1 MQRHTNR
8 RGYDEDFVDG
18 RHLKLNNLKKKALRV
33 DLEHKYL
40 YKDSVIPAYPRPE
53 FHVSHLNHDTN
64 QDGLRGIRSDD
75 GFKSPDKGSLLWWSL
90 VVGPDEI
97 TSAERR
103 LLETTYPDRTEEQA
117 QMQQSFLGK
126 FATSQA
132 FQKTSRLGSYRFT
145 FPLEE
150 VLQAYSDQF
159 CSGAKP
165 EMRVFKTVLYKK
177 EVMYAVL
184 VHMPGDQRFS
194 DLPLLPHNR
203 KSVCAYKDG
212 CYIWRSQ
219 AMCSEHRY
227 ELVLRPDEQQIEA
240 EEVPWRQYYVW
251 DNVAIALQ
259 VDEQVLTFDS
269 NRLRENLKFCEK
281 AKVITARPYEF
292 ENYEVAQTRVA
303 DLWPDNPSPL
313 EKAEA
318 EVEPGKTEQE
328 ENLTDSD

>member
-1 MQRHTNR
+1 MQRQRNK
-8 RGYDEDFVDG
+8 RGYNEDFVDG
-18 RHLKLNNLKKKALRV
+18 HHLKLNDLKEEALRV
-33 DLEHKYL
+33 GLEHGYL
-40 YKDSVIPAYPRPE
+40 YKENIPAYPRPE

-64 QDGLRGIRSDD
+64 GSGCSAISRDN
-75 GFKSPDKGSLLWWSL
+75 GFKNPLKDSLLWWSL

-103 LLETTYPDRTEEQA
+103 LLETTYPHRTEWQS

-159 CSGAKP
+159 CSGAQP
-165 EMRVFKTVLYKK
+165 VMRVFKTILYKK
-177 EVMYAVL
+177 EVVYAVL
-184 VHMPGDQRFS
+184 VHSPADQERFS
-194 DLPLLPHNR
+194 HFPLLTDHPD
-203 KSVCAYKDG
+203 SVCTYKDG
-212 CYIWRSQ
+212 CFIWRSQ
-219 AMCSEHRY
+219 AMCKEHRY
-227 ELVLRPDEQQIEA
+227 ELVLRPDQKQIEA
-240 EEVPWRQYYVW
+240 EEVRCQYYVW

-259 VDEQVLTFDS
+259 VDEQVLKFDC

-281 AKVITARPYEF
+281 AEVTIARVYEF
-292 ENYEVAQTRVA
+292 ENYQQAQTHVA

-313 EKAEA
+313 EKAE
-318 EVEPGKTEQE
+318 EEPAKTEQKD
-328 ENLTDSD
+328 NLNV